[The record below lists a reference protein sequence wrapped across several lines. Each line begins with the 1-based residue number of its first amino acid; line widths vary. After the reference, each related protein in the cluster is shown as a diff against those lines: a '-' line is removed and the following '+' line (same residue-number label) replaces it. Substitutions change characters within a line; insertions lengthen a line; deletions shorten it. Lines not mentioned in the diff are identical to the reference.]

1 MYRANS
7 VSKEDAVKALDIAE
21 IFVRKTAELV

>member
-7 VSKEDAVKALDIAE
+7 VSKYDAEKALDVAE
-21 IFVRKTAELV
+21 NFVRKTAELI